1 MPKHVEKRTLKYS
14 PDELYALVADVARY
28 PEFLPWCV
36 GARILK
42 RTDQEIWAD
51 LMIGFKMF
59 RETFTSRV
67 QLNPGVIEVE
77 YVKGPLKHL
86 TNHWAFLPAG
96 DGQCTIDFMVDF
108 EFKNL
113 LFERLVGAL
122 FTEAVH
128 RMVLAFEK
136 RAVEVYGPR

>member
-1 MPKHVEKRTLKYS
+1 MPKHAERRTLPYTA
-14 PDELYALVADVARY
+14 DELYTLVADVARY

-42 RTDQEIWAD
+42 RTDSEILAD

-67 QLNPGVIEVE
+67 TLSPNLIEVE
-77 YVKGPLKHL
+77 YIKGPLKHL
-86 TNHWAFLPAG
+86 TNRWEFIPEPNGH
-96 DGQCTIDFMVDF
+96 CTIDFVVDF
-108 EFKNL
+108 EFKNQ
-113 LFERLVGAL
+113 LFEKLVGAL

-136 RAVEVYGPR
+136 RAAVVYGPR

>member
-1 MPKHVEKRTLKYS
+1 MPKHEERRTLPYS

-42 RTDQEIWAD
+42 RTDSEIWAD

-67 QLNPGVIEVE
+67 RLNPGVIEVE

-86 TNHWAFLPAG
+86 TNRWEFLPADNG
-96 DGQCTIDFMVDF
+96 HCTIDFLVDF
-108 EFKNL
+108 EFKNH
-113 LFERLVGAL
+113 LFEKLVGAL

-128 RMVLAFEK
+128 RMVRAFEK
-136 RAVEVYGPR
+136 RAHEVYGPR